1 MSGRDIWDSSLW
13 RGHPPERTVESN
25 PPIHR
30 PRITEPSSRP
40 LDSDHMHRG
49 PADASYLPGFTFTE
63 RLVLT
68 LVHLALTA
76 VLITGLRRIVD
87 RPDRPT

>member
-1 MSGRDIWDSSLW
+1 VALLTL
-13 RGHPPERTVESN
+13 P
-25 PPIHR
+25 
-30 PRITEPSSRP
+30 
-40 LDSDHMHRG
+40 
-49 PADASYLPGFTFTE
+49 YLPGFTFIE

-76 VLITGLRRIVD
+76 VLITGLRRTVD